1 MQIFHNPANAGL
13 PDLPADYPSTVVSVG
28 NYDGVHLG
36 HRFLLARVV
45 ERAHALR
52 ARSLAVTFEPHPTH
66 LLRPGAGPRL
76 ITPTLA
82 ERLDLLATTGID
94 AAAVLPFTAAFSQQS
109 AEAFA
114 HNVLLQQL
122 RAVEVH
128 EGDNFR
134 FGHRARAGVDEL
146 STLGSECGF
155 AVHIYKALQ
164 IRGMDVSSSLIRQL
178 VSTGDMRRARWLLG
192 RPFSILSTPA
202 HGRGIGSRLTVPTIN
217 FAAYDGLVPAAGV
230 YVTRMQIAAGL
241 PDEISPDELCPDEI
255 CPDELC
261 FDAVTNVGT
270 RPTFADA
277 SFAIESHLLDFSP
290 PDFPIDLTETTP
302 LRLTFFAR
310 LRDERQWPSPEAL
323 REQIGRDVLAARRYL
338 RHLKHP

>member
-1 MQIFHNPANAGL
+1 MQIFRDPAQ
-13 PDLPADYPSTVVSVG
+13 LPADDRTTVVSVG

-45 ERAHALR
+45 ERARALR
-52 ARSLAVTFEPHPTH
+52 ARSVAVTFEPHPTH

-94 AAAVLPFTAAFSQQS
+94 ATVVFPFTSEFSQQS
-109 AEAFA
+109 ADSFA
-114 HNVLLQQL
+114 RNVLLHRL

-134 FGHRARAGVDEL
+134 FGYRAQAGVDQL
-146 STLGSECGF
+146 RTLGAQLGF
-155 AVHIYKALQ
+155 AVHIYQPLQ
-164 IRGMDVSSSLIRQL
+164 VRGMSVSSSLIRQL
-178 VSTGDMRRARWLLG
+178 VSAGDVRRARWLLG

-202 HGRGIGSRLTVPTIN
+202 PGRGIGSRLTVPTIN
-217 FAAYDGLVPAAGV
+217 LAGYDGLVPGAGV
-230 YVTRMQIAAGL
+230 YATRMQIA
-241 PDEISPDELCPDEI
+241 DE
-255 CPDELC
+255 C
-261 FDAVTNVGT
+261 FDSVTNVGT

-277 SFAIESHLLDFSP
+277 SFAIESHLLDFR
-290 PDFPIDLTETTP
+290 PIVLDQTTP
-302 LRLTFFAR
+302 LCVTFLAR

-323 REQIGRDVLAARRYL
+323 RQQIGRDVQTARRYL
-338 RHLKHP
+338 RRLARP

>member
-1 MQIFHNPANAGL
+1 MTACAFPSSSNPPMQTFRNPAE
-13 PDLPADYPSTVVSVG
+13 LPADFRSTVVSVG

-45 ERAHALR
+45 ERAGALR
-52 ARSLAVTFEPHPTH
+52 ALSVAVTFEPHPTH

-94 AAAVLPFTAAFSQQS
+94 ATVVLPFTAEFSQQS

-114 HNVLLQQL
+114 RDVLLQRL

-134 FGHRARAGVDEL
+134 FGFRARAGIEEL
-146 STLGSECGF
+146 STLGGELGF
-155 AVHIYKALQ
+155 AVHIYKPLQ
-164 IRGMDVSSSLIRQL
+164 IRGMDVSSSLIRRL
-178 VSTGDMRRARWLLG
+178 LSAGDLRRARWLLG

-202 HGRGIGSRLTVPTIN
+202 HGRGVGSRLTVPTIN
-217 FAAYDGLVPAAGV
+217 FAAYDGLVPEAGV
-230 YVTRMQIAAGL
+230 YVTRMQVAAGL
-241 PDEISPDELCPDEI
+241 PDE
-255 CPDELC
+255 LC
-261 FDAVTNVGT
+261 FDSVTNIGI

-277 SFAIESHLLDFSP
+277 SFAVESHLLDFRP
-290 PDFPIDLTETTP
+290 VDLGETTP
-302 LRLTFFAR
+302 LRLTFLAR

-323 REQIGRDVLAARRYL
+323 REQIGRDVQVARRYL
-338 RHLKHP
+338 RRLKRP

>member
-1 MQIFHNPANAGL
+1 MQIFHNPTQTAAE
-13 PDLPADYPSTVVSVG
+13 LPADFRSTVVSVG

-45 ERAHALR
+45 ERARALG

-94 AAAVLPFTAAFSQQS
+94 ATAVLPFTAAFSQQS

-134 FGHRARAGVDEL
+134 FGHRAQAGVDEL
-146 STLGSECGF
+146 SALGGKFGF

-178 VSTGDMRRARWLLG
+178 VSAGDMRRARWLLG
-192 RPFSILSTPA
+192 RPFSILSTQA

-241 PDEISPDELCPDEI
+241 PDE
-255 CPDELC
+255 LC
-261 FDAVTNVGT
+261 FDAVTNIGT

-277 SFAIESHLLDFSP
+277 SFAIESHLLDFHP
-290 PDFPIDLTETTP
+290 PDSPVDLTETTP
-302 LRLTFFAR
+302 LRLTFLAR

-323 REQIGRDVLAARRYL
+323 REQIGRDVQAARRYL
-338 RHLKHP
+338 RRLKHA

>member
-1 MQIFHNPANAGL
+1 MQIFYDPANPGL
-13 PDLPADYPSTVVSVG
+13 PDLPPGYTSTVVSVG
-28 NYDGVHLG
+28 NYDGLHLG

-45 ERAHALR
+45 DHARSLRAH
-52 ARSLAVTFEPHPTH
+52 SLAVTFEPHPTH

-94 AAAVLPFTAAFSQQS
+94 ATVVLPFTTEFSRWT

-114 HNVLLQQL
+114 RNVLLERL

-134 FGHRARAGVDEL
+134 FGFRARAGVAEL
-146 STLGSECGF
+146 SALGAQFGF
-155 AVHIYKALQ
+155 AVHVYKPLQ

-178 VSTGDMRRARWLLG
+178 VSAGDMRRARWLLG
-192 RPFSILSTPA
+192 RPFSILSTAAP
-202 HGRGIGSRLTVPTIN
+202 GRGIGSRLTVPTIN
-217 FAAYDGLVPAAGV
+217 LAAYDGLVPAPGV
-230 YVTRMQIAAGL
+230 YVSRMEVAAGT
-241 PDEISPDELCPDEI
+241 
-255 CPDELC
+255 PDELC

-277 SFAIESHLLDFSP
+277 SFAIESHLLDFRP
-290 PDFPIDLTETTP
+290 PDFRPLNLTETTP
-302 LRLTFFAR
+302 LRLSFLAR

-323 REQIGRDVLAARRYL
+323 REQIGRDVQAARRYL
-338 RHLKHP
+338 RRLKRP

>member
-1 MQIFHNPANAGL
+1 MQIFHNPTQTAAE
-13 PDLPADYPSTVVSVG
+13 LPADFRSTVVSVG

-45 ERAHALR
+45 ERARALG

-76 ITPTLA
+76 ITPTLG

-94 AAAVLPFTAAFSQQS
+94 ATAVLPFTAAFSQQS

-114 HNVLLQQL
+114 RNVLLQQL

-134 FGHRARAGVDEL
+134 FGHRAQAGVEEL
-146 STLGSECGF
+146 IALGAKFGF

-178 VSTGDMRRARWLLG
+178 VSAGDMRRARWLLG
-192 RPFSILSTPA
+192 RPFSILSTQA
-202 HGRGIGSRLTVPTIN
+202 HGRGIGGRLTVPTIN

-241 PDEISPDELCPDEI
+241 PDE
-255 CPDELC
+255 LC
-261 FDAVTNVGT
+261 FDAVTNIGT

-277 SFAIESHLLDFSP
+277 SFAIESHLLDFHP
-290 PDFPIDLTETTP
+290 PDSPVDLTETTP
-302 LRLTFFAR
+302 LRLTFLAR

-323 REQIGRDVLAARRYL
+323 REQIGRDVQAARRYL
-338 RHLKHP
+338 RRLKHA

>member
-1 MQIFHNPANAGL
+1 MQIFHNPTQTAAE
-13 PDLPADYPSTVVSVG
+13 LPADFRSTVVSVG

-45 ERAHALR
+45 ERARALG

-94 AAAVLPFTAAFSQQS
+94 ATAVLPFTAAFSQQS

-128 EGDNFR
+128 EGENFR
-134 FGHRARAGVDEL
+134 FGHRAQAGVDEL
-146 STLGSECGF
+146 SALGGKFGF

-178 VSTGDMRRARWLLG
+178 VSAGDMRRARWLLG
-192 RPFSILSTPA
+192 RPFSILSTQA
-202 HGRGIGSRLTVPTIN
+202 HGRGIGGRLTVPTIN

-241 PDEISPDELCPDEI
+241 PDE
-255 CPDELC
+255 LC
-261 FDAVTNVGT
+261 FDAVTNIGT

-277 SFAIESHLLDFSP
+277 SFAIESHLLDFHPPASP
-290 PDFPIDLTETTP
+290 VDLTETTP
-302 LRLTFFAR
+302 LRLTFLAR

-323 REQIGRDVLAARRYL
+323 REQIGRDVQAARRYL
-338 RHLKHP
+338 RRLKHA

>member
-1 MQIFHNPANAGL
+1 MQIFHDPANPGL
-13 PDLPADYPSTVVSVG
+13 PDLPPGYSSTVVSVG
-28 NYDGVHLG
+28 NYDGLHLG

-45 ERAHALR
+45 DRARSLRAH
-52 ARSLAVTFEPHPTH
+52 SLAVTFEPHPTH

-94 AAAVLPFTAAFSQQS
+94 ATVVLPFTTEFSQLT

-114 HNVLLQQL
+114 RSVLLERL

-134 FGHRARAGVDEL
+134 FGFRARAGVHEL
-146 STLGSECGF
+146 TALGAQLGF
-155 AVHIYKALQ
+155 AVYVYKPLQ

-178 VSTGDMRRARWLLG
+178 VSAGDVRRARWLLG
-192 RPFSILSTPA
+192 RPFSILSTAAP
-202 HGRGIGSRLTVPTIN
+202 GRGIGSRLTVPTIN
-217 FAAYDGLVPAAGV
+217 LAAYDGLVPAAGV
-230 YVTRMQIAAGL
+230 YVTRMEVAAGM
-241 PDEISPDELCPDEI
+241 
-255 CPDELC
+255 PDELC
-261 FDAVTNVGT
+261 FDAVTNVGI

-277 SFAIESHLLDFSP
+277 SFAIESHLLDFQPVS
-290 PDFPIDLTETTP
+290 LNETTP
-302 LRLTFFAR
+302 LRLSFLAR

-323 REQIGRDVLAARRYL
+323 REQIGRDVQAAQRYL
-338 RHLKHP
+338 RRLKRL

>member
-1 MQIFHNPANAGL
+1 MQIFHDPAE
-13 PDLPADYPSTVVSVG
+13 LPADFRSTVVSVG

-45 ERAHALR
+45 ERARALR
-52 ARSLAVTFEPHPTH
+52 AQSLAVTFEPHPTH

-94 AAAVLPFTAAFSQQS
+94 ATVVLPFTAEFSQQS

-114 HNVLLQQL
+114 RNILLQRL

-134 FGHRARAGVDEL
+134 FGFRARAGVHEL
-146 STLGSECGF
+146 SMLGGELGF
-155 AVHIYKALQ
+155 GVHIYKALQ
-164 IRGMDVSSSLIRQL
+164 LRGMDVSSSLIRQL
-178 VSTGDMRRARWLLG
+178 VSAGDVRRARWLLG

-202 HGRGIGSRLTVPTIN
+202 PGRGIGSRLTVPTIN

-230 YVTRMQIAAGL
+230 YVTRMQVAAGL
-241 PDEISPDELCPDEI
+241 PDET
-255 CPDELC
+255 C

-277 SFAIESHLLDFSP
+277 SFAIESHLLDFRP
-290 PDFPIDLTETTP
+290 PDLPMDLTETTP
-302 LRLTFFAR
+302 LRLTLLAR

-323 REQIGRDVLAARRYL
+323 REQIGRDIRTARRYL
-338 RHLKHP
+338 GLLSHA

>member
-1 MQIFHNPANAGL
+1 MQIFHDPAE
-13 PDLPADYPSTVVSVG
+13 LPADIRSTVVSVG

-45 ERAHALR
+45 ERARTLR
-52 ARSLAVTFEPHPTH
+52 AQSLAVTFEPHPTH

-94 AAAVLPFTAAFSQQS
+94 ATVVLPFTAEFSQQS

-114 HNVLLQQL
+114 RSILLQRL

-134 FGHRARAGVDEL
+134 FGFRARAGVHEL
-146 STLGSECGF
+146 STLGGELGF

-178 VSTGDMRRARWLLG
+178 VSAGDVRRARWLLG

-202 HGRGIGSRLTVPTIN
+202 PGRGIGSRLTVPTIN

-230 YVTRMQIAAGL
+230 YVTRMQVAAGL
-241 PDEISPDELCPDEI
+241 
-255 CPDELC
+255 PDELC

-277 SFAIESHLLDFSP
+277 SFAIESHLLDFRP
-290 PDFPIDLTETTP
+290 PDLPMDLTETTP
-302 LRLTFFAR
+302 LRLTLLAR

-323 REQIGRDVLAARRYL
+323 REQIGRDIRTARRYL
-338 RHLKHP
+338 GLLSHA

>member
-1 MQIFHNPANAGL
+1 MQIFHNPTQTAAE
-13 PDLPADYPSTVVSVG
+13 LPADFRSTVVSVG

-45 ERAHALR
+45 ERARALG

-76 ITPTLA
+76 ITPTLG

-94 AAAVLPFTAAFSQQS
+94 ATAVLPFTAAFSQQS

-134 FGHRARAGVDEL
+134 FGHRAQAGVDEL
-146 STLGSECGF
+146 STLGAKFGF
-155 AVHIYKALQ
+155 AVHTYKALQ

-178 VSTGDMRRARWLLG
+178 VSAGDMRRARWLLG
-192 RPFSILSTPA
+192 RPFSILSTQA
-202 HGRGIGSRLTVPTIN
+202 HGRGIGGRLTVPTIN

-241 PDEISPDELCPDEI
+241 PDE
-255 CPDELC
+255 LC
-261 FDAVTNVGT
+261 FDAVTNIGT

-277 SFAIESHLLDFSP
+277 SFAIESHLLDFHP
-290 PDFPIDLTETTP
+290 PDSPVDLTETTP
-302 LRLTFFAR
+302 LRLTFLAR

-323 REQIGRDVLAARRYL
+323 REQIGRDVQAARRYL
-338 RHLKHP
+338 RRLKHA

>member
-1 MQIFHNPANAGL
+1 MQIFHNPAE
-13 PDLPADYPSTVVSVG
+13 LPADFPSTVVSVG

-45 ERAHALR
+45 ERAHALG

-94 AAAVLPFTAAFSQQS
+94 ATAVLPFTAAFSQQS

-114 HNVLLQQL
+114 RNVLLQQL

-146 STLGSECGF
+146 STLGGQCGF

-178 VSTGDMRRARWLLG
+178 VSAADVRRARWLLG

-202 HGRGIGSRLTVPTIN
+202 RGRGIGSRLTVPTIN

-230 YVTRMQIAAGL
+230 YVTRMQVSAGL
-241 PDEISPDELCPDEI
+241 PDEI

-277 SFAIESHLLDFSP
+277 SFAIESHLLDFRP
-290 PDFPIDLTETTP
+290 PDFPVDLTETTP
-302 LRLTFFAR
+302 LRLIFLAR

-323 REQIGRDVLAARRYL
+323 REQIGRDVQAARRYL
-338 RHLKHP
+338 RRLKHS